1 MQPPDALPCTRF
13 PCLFGTLHPHMQVTH
28 LPNIQL
34 YIDAQPSGPRSQST
48 QRVNLELDT
57 DTLPILL
64 EPKGWSH

>member
-1 MQPPDALPCTRF
+1 
-13 PCLFGTLHPHMQVTH
+13 